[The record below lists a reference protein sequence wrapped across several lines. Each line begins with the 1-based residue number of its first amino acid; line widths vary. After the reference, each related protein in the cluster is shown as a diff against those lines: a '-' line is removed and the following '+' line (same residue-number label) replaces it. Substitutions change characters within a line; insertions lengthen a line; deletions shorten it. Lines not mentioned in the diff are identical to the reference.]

1 MYNIIYSMC
10 MPLSKIRLIL
20 FNYCIFFII
29 FIRYK
34 NMLNFTSKLR
44 KSCDDRSITKEMK
57 TYFDLDN

>member
-1 MYNIIYSMC
+1 MC